1 MDDIIDRLTTL
12 FWAMKDAG
20 RVQDKNLVA
29 DAIAEI
35 ERLQQEANPCNRR
48 PTVADDIVTRLRAD
62 GVYGPTDKTLPLSR
76 EAADEIERLR
86 AALQIAA
93 GKLSTLPPFTNWH
106 PEVIYKALL
115 EDGAEE
121 VNRG

>member
-35 ERLQQEANPCNRR
+35 ERLCH
-48 PTVADDIVTRLRAD
+48 IVDRLN
-62 GVYGPTDKTLPLSR
+62 
-76 EAADEIERLR
+76 
-86 AALQIAA
+86 AAL
-93 GKLSTLPPFTNWH
+93 
-106 PEVIYKALL
+106 EDIYHLT
-115 EDGAEE
+115 EE
-121 VNRG
+121 HNVRHRIDEARRG

>member
-1 MDDIIDRLTTL
+1 MRLNGCVPLGMRYLIASMTGTTEHL
-12 FWAMKDAG
+12 MTLILKQSNRG
-20 RVQDKNLVA
+20 RRSAVTDNLVTS
-29 DAIAEI
+29 I
-35 ERLQQEANPCNRR
+35 RR
-48 PTVADDIVTRLRAD
+48 MVGSSTRLGQR
-62 GVYGPTDKTLPLSR
+62 TLL
-76 EAADEIERLR
+76 EHAAIQAADEIERLR
-86 AALQIAA
+86 AALQIAV